1 MCKHK
6 IELLSPAGDMEKL
19 EYAILFGADAVYLAL
34 KEFGMRAGTG
44 NFEKDELITAVKKAH
59 LNGVK
64 VYVTCN
70 ILPKNN
76 HMDNI
81 KEYLEVIKTANVDA
95 LIVADIGVLAAVKK
109 YLPNIAIHV
118 STQAGIVNYA
128 AAQEFFNMGA
138 KRVVLARE
146 LQLSDIQ
153 VIREKTDPSLEIE
166 AFVHG
171 AMCVSFS
178 GRCLLSSYL
187 TGRDANRGECAQ
199 PCRWNYYLMEEKRPG
214 QYFKIC
220 EDDAG
225 TYILNAK
232 DLCMIEYIDKLA
244 AAGINSFK
252 IEGRAKS
259 FYYVAM
265 VTNAYKKAIELY
277 YKNPDGYKV
286 PSYLIQEVEKVSHR
300 QYSTG
305 FYFGN
310 PNNGQFYE
318 NGGYIRTCEVMATVE
333 KSDEKFIYC
342 IQRNKFNVGEN
353 LEIISPSKKAR
364 EILIESI
371 WDENDVS
378 ITSVP
383 HPMMKFKI
391 PNTFGTK
398 YEKGAIIRKNINA

>member
-1 MCKHK
+1 MCNNR

-34 KEFGMRAGTG
+34 KDFGMRAGTG
-44 NFEKDELITAVKKAH
+44 NFEKDELVDAVKKAH
-59 LNGVK
+59 SNGVK
-64 VYVTCN
+64 VYTTCN
-70 ILPKNN
+70 ILPKNY

-81 KEYLEVIKTANVDA
+81 KEYLDVIKVAGVDA

-109 YLPNIAIHV
+109 YLPSIDIHI

-128 AAQEFFNMGA
+128 AAQEFFNIGA

-146 LQLSDIQ
+146 LSLDDIK
-153 VIREKTDPSLEIE
+153 VIRERTDPRLEIE
-166 AFVHG
+166 TFVHG

-199 PCRWNYYLMEEKRPG
+199 PCRWSYYLMEEKRPG

-232 DLCMIEYIDKLA
+232 DLCMIEHIDKLA

-265 VTNAYKKAIELY
+265 VTNAYKQAIELY

-286 PSYLIQEVEKVSHR
+286 PNYLMQEVEKVSHR

-305 FYFGN
+305 FYFGR
-310 PNNGQFYE
+310 PNSGQFYE

-342 IQRNKFNVGEN
+342 TQRNKFNVGEQ
-353 LEIISPSKKAR
+353 LEIIAPNQKAN
-364 EILIESI
+364 EMLMESI
-371 WDENDVS
+371 WDENNVK
-378 ITSVP
+378 INSVP

-391 PNTFGTK
+391 PNVFGTK
-398 YEKGAIIRKNINA
+398 YVKGAIIRKKI